1 MRGFKPDDQRQPQG
15 GNMGHDAVMAAIA
28 RQNQQQTAPQAE
40 PPKPESR
47 PMQSL
52 RQIFSGTVFDPRSR
66 QDKRE
71 REAGLADGGFVRA
84 ARGFLGL
91 KDRKKQIDEAVAGAA
106 GEPPAPAPAEPRA
119 KSGRPPDTSKF
130 DPALVT
136 ETNPAGIRFA
146 DGGRVRPRGF
156 VAGPGT
162 GTSDSIKARLS
173 DGEYV
178 LPADTVAAV
187 GVDALD
193 ALKDATHTPV
203 ASQKAQRSTE
213 PLFAVGGLVDDER
226 KRNSFGNAAA
236 AANDYGVQQV
246 MGQATQMTAAPEVRA
261 AIGQQLDSPARVQA
275 AVSQIPTGISGSRP
289 QAATPAA
296 QTTLPVAAPV
306 ADPQVQADRAAIGSA
321 WNSVKGM
328 SENAGRAIADMAT
341 LVPRGLVGAYDSA
354 VVRPMRAAGL
364 NAAYLSPALVPDGVD
379 PASMT
384 PFTDQKR
391 MREASTAAAVAPPQS
406 APAPAVSPANT
417 NDRSGDANMP
427 AMDTGAR
434 GLALPLGAVPAANDQ
449 SKPQQ
454 VAPIIYRQGNSFGDS
469 PEAASWGARGSKNPN
484 ANDLAAADALANRS
498 AQEVSAMAAR
508 LQQPTAAG
516 FQPMQAPQVEHSGNS
531 WQARNDLRNAQVSA
545 SSMTEKPGYGGIV
558 TRRGVVGGQQGGG
571 PASQQYAA
579 LLAQD
584 MKARGLEPELAGKA
598 MQENAGL
605 QREGMREQGQN
616 ARTAAE
622 LGVRGFDAMQ
632 RNAIERG
639 RLGLDA
645 RRTTLDENVKNIDIR
660 AGQRLE
666 ALQNRYASAKNDT
679 ERAAIT
685 KEIRD
690 LSGKDSGS
698 DWAVQVTPATK
709 NADGSTSEA
718 SIYRYNKRTGDVQ
731 RVDGQE
737 KQQKFE
743 DGKVYTDANGNR
755 RKWDEKNKQWQ
766 PV

>member
-1 MRGFKPDDQRQPQG
+1 MARTHNFADGGIVGGIKKLFGIGANDNPDLVAYRAQ
-15 GNMGHDAVMAAIA
+15 
-28 RQNQQQTAPQAE
+28 
-40 PPKPESR
+40 
-47 PMQSL
+47 
-52 RQIFSGTVFDPRSR
+52 
-66 QDKRE
+66 RE
-71 REAGLADGGFVRA
+71 RERAAVKANRQPAASEPMPAEAPPAEGVGRLSEYNGMRGTEQRMKEAGL
-84 ARGFLGL
+84 
-91 KDRKKQIDEAVAGAA
+91 
-106 GEPPAPAPAEPRA
+106 
-119 KSGRPPDTSKF
+119 
-130 DPALVT
+130 
-136 ETNPAGIRFA
+136 A

-178 LPADTVAAV
+178 LPADTVQAV

-203 ASQKAQRSTE
+203 AKPDKNRAGE
-213 PLFAVGGLVDDER
+213 PLFANAGLVDDER
-226 KRNSFGNAAA
+226 KRNSFGDAAA

-246 MGQATQMTAAPEVRA
+246 MGQATQMTATPEVRA
-261 AIGQQLDSPARVQA
+261 AIGQQLDAPERTQA
-275 AVSQIPTGISGSRP
+275 AVNQIPTGISGSRP
-289 QAATPAA
+289 QASTPAA

-328 SENAGRAIADMAT
+328 NENAGRAIADMAT

-379 PASMT
+379 PSSMT

-391 MREASTAAAVAPPQS
+391 LREANTTAAIAPTQTDQRIASGAQPVPG
-406 APAPAVSPANT
+406 APAASPINT
-417 NDRSGDANMP
+417 TDRSGDANMP

-434 GLALPLGAVPAANDQ
+434 GFGPAAAA
-449 SKPQQ
+449 PTAQQ
-454 VAPIIYRQGNSFGDS
+454 VMPGVYRQGNSFGDS
-469 PEAASWGARGSKNPN
+469 AQAAAWGASGTKRPTAG
-484 ANDLAAADALANRS
+484 DMAAADAIANRS
-498 AQEVSAMAAR
+498 AREVSALAA
-508 LQQPTAAG
+508 QPAAAG
-516 FQPMQAPQVEHSGNS
+516 FQSMRPPEVLHSGNS
-531 WQARNDLRNAQVSA
+531 WSRRNELRNAEVSA
-545 SSMTEKPGYGGIV
+545 SSIMNN
-558 TRRGVVGGQQGGG
+558 GG
-571 PASQQYAA
+571 PWDQHGRGAVSPERAKYAA

-666 ALQNRYASAKNDT
+666 ALQNRYAAAKNDS
-679 ERAAIT
+679 ERAAIA

-690 LSGKDSGS
+690 LSGKTDADHLKNSFM
-698 DWAVQVTPATK
+698 AVGGGQEWDDQAKVMRNVPQRLVDLRTLQEVGAPARQGPAQVTSKEQMDKLPRGTPFIGPDGKQYTK
-709 NADGSTSEA
+709 N
-718 SIYRYNKRTGDVQ
+718 
-731 RVDGQE
+731 
-737 KQQKFE
+737 
-743 DGKVYTDANGNR
+743 
-755 RKWDEKNKQWQ
+755 
-766 PV
+766 

>member
-40 PPKPESR
+40 PPKPESS

-71 REAGLADGGFVRA
+71 REAGL
-84 ARGFLGL
+84 
-91 KDRKKQIDEAVAGAA
+91 
-106 GEPPAPAPAEPRA
+106 
-119 KSGRPPDTSKF
+119 
-130 DPALVT
+130 
-136 ETNPAGIRFA
+136 A

-178 LPADTVAAV
+178 LPADTVQAV

-203 ASQKAQRSTE
+203 AKPDKNRAGE
-213 PLFAVGGLVDDER
+213 PLFANAGLVDDER
-226 KRNSFGNAAA
+226 KRNSFGDAAA
-236 AANDYGVQQV
+236 AANDHGVQQV
-246 MGQATQMTAAPEVRA
+246 MGQATQMTAAPAVRA
-261 AIGQQLDSPARVQA
+261 AIGQQMDAPARIQA
-275 AVSQIPTGISGSRP
+275 AVNQIPTGISGQRAPVPVASTVSPPVATAPAVETDHQAGAPSAAPVRVQRQRDVRGAEFAEQQRAAAANRASWSADYDRAGAQMAADAREAAARRIGNAIMRP
-289 QAATPAA
+289 ASSPATPIHPVGFVPGDADMPARDVGKVDFAQSSVAA
-296 QTTLPVAAPV
+296 APGQQPGVANAAPV
-306 ADPQVQADRAAIGSA
+306 APARGADI
-321 WNSVKGM
+321 
-328 SENAGRAIADMAT
+328 
-341 LVPRGLVGAYDSA
+341 
-354 VVRPMRAAGL
+354 
-364 NAAYLSPALVPDGVD
+364 
-379 PASMT
+379 
-384 PFTDQKR
+384 
-391 MREASTAAAVAPPQS
+391 
-406 APAPAVSPANT
+406 NT
-417 NDRSGDANMP
+417 TDRSGDANMP

-434 GLALPLGAVPAANDQ
+434 GLALPAANDQ

-454 VAPIIYRQGNSFGDS
+454 VAPGIYRQGNSFGDS

-531 WQARNDLRNAQVSA
+531 WARRNELRNAQVSA
-545 SSMTEKPGYGGIV
+545 SSMTEQPGYGGIV

-571 PASQQYAA
+571 TASQQYAA

-605 QREGMREQGQN
+605 QREGMREQGLN
-616 ARTAAE
+616 TRSAAE
-622 LGVRGFDAMQ
+622 LAARGFDAQ
-632 RNAIERG
+632 ARR
-639 RLGLDA
+639 GLDE
-645 RRTTLDENVKNIDIR
+645 RRLALDEKVKGAEVR
-660 AGQRLE
+660 AAGRQEKLFE
-666 ALQNRYASAKNDT
+666 QYANAKTDE
-679 ERAAIT
+679 ERARIAKT
-685 KEIRD
+685 IRD

-698 DWAVQVTPATK
+698 EWAVQVTPATK
-709 NADGSTSEA
+709 NPDGSTSEA

-731 RVDGQE
+731 RVDGQASAPSANHVAALRKDPSLAAQFDE
-737 KQQKFE
+737 TYGAGAAKRVL
-743 DGKVYTDANGNR
+743 GK
-755 RKWDEKNKQWQ
+755 
-766 PV
+766 